1 MVFQVGFR
9 KEWEPN
15 MVEVTKGFL
24 STHRDILQLDN
35 KTEVNVTERIKIDVV
50 LRAPDQQPTFQEAS
64 KYIGALSP
72 GRGNEATKC
81 ISAIHEIIQ

>member
-1 MVFQVGFR
+1 MHVNGKVRLG
-9 KEWEPN
+9 
-15 MVEVTKGFL
+15 
-24 STHRDILQLDN
+24 DN

-72 GRGNEATKC
+72 GRGNKATKC